1 MGRSVGRPKRASRA
15 LLQEA
20 AFEQFQLRGYHQTSA
35 ELIARTA
42 GFSRAT
48 FFNFFSSKAE
58 LFWVETDELIAAL
71 EDHLEQVARGSSS
84 VDLEEA
90 LCDFADRVDGSDIP
104 WALQN
109 SALIE
114 ATDEL
119 IASGAVRAL
128 QLSRAFARYLSHDS
142 EKNERDEDPLALRA
156 SASAIAAVFLTALVD
171 WLHAG
176 VGRGMFGPHLRKAC
190 DGVSRYRMRQVD

>member
-1 MGRSVGRPKRASRA
+1 MGNPVGRPRRASRE

-20 AFEQFQLRGYHQTSA
+20 AFELFQLRGYHRTSA

-58 LFWVETDELIAAL
+58 LFWVETDELISDL
-71 EDHLEQVARGSSS
+71 EAHLEQKSDEPEPIELS
-84 VDLEEA
+84 EA
-90 LCDFADRVDGSDIP
+90 LAQFADRLDGSAIP

-114 ATDEL
+114 ATDDL
-119 IASGAVRAL
+119 IASGATRAL
-128 QLSRAFARYLSHDS
+128 RISRAFAQYLTVRGMKLGGMDS
-142 EKNERDEDPLALRA
+142 DPLALRA
-156 SASAIAAVFLTALVD
+156 SASAAAAVLLTALFD
-171 WLHAG
+171 WLRAG
-176 VGRGMFGPHLRKAC
+176 VGRGSFGPHLRRASV
-190 DGVSRYRMRQVD
+190 GIGLEFTHG